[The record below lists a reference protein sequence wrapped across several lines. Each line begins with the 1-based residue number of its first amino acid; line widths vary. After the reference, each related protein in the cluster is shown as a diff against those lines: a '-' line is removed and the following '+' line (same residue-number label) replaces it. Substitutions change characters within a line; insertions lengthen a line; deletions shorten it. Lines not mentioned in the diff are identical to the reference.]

1 MRGRQYWLVLIAA
14 AVSLVLLHSFTLASD
29 DAKTTAT
36 LRGLEGVYVQVE
48 NFDPEIQ
55 QDLKKGGLTEN
66 SLQMTI
72 EGKLEA
78 AGIRVLSEE
87 EFRKL
92 EHRSLLCVNLR
103 MLMPEALQR
112 FTFTLEGIPI
122 SKPEQGQRYF
132 YAIDVELRQM
142 VSLVRDASMKELA
155 TTWSIGSVGF
165 RRPARIRADVMD
177 QVNGFIDAYMAANPK

>member
-1 MRGRQYWLVLIAA
+1 MRGRQCWLVLIAA

-29 DAKTTAT
+29 DAKAGTT
-36 LRGLEGVYVQVE
+36 LRGLKSVYVQVE

-55 QDLKKGGLTEN
+55 QALKKGGLTEN

-92 EHRSLLCVNLR
+92 EHSSLLCVNLR
-103 MLMPEALQR
+103 MLMPEAFQR
-112 FTFTLEGIPI
+112 VTFTLEGIPI

-132 YAIDVELRQM
+132 YAIDVEFRQI
-142 VSLVRDASMKELA
+142 VSLVRDASIKALA

-165 RRPARIRADVMD
+165 CRPARIRADVMD
-177 QVNGFIDAYMAANPK
+177 QVNGFVDAYTATNPK